1 MNTRRTRQILWLA
14 ALLLAV
20 MSAGVALW
28 AFQPVTVALPS
39 SPDGAAGNNTG
50 RGTAQR
56 PLPSLAELNSL
67 AQVNLRR
74 PIFDAT
80 VAAAPPPPPPPPLT
94 IKLAGTII
102 EPGNNQAMIVTREGD
117 YQRLRVGEKSGEAE
131 VQIIERESITVR
143 YYGKSIVLK
152 VDRPEGG

>member
-14 ALLLAV
+14 ALLLVV
-20 MSAGVALW
+20 MNVGAALW
-28 AFQPVTVALPS
+28 ALQPVTVALPS
-39 SPDGAAGNNTG
+39 STDGAGSNT
-50 RGTAQR
+50 RGQGPAQR
-56 PLPSLAELNSL
+56 PVPSLADLNSL

-74 PIFDAT
+74 PIFDPT
-80 VAAAPPPPPPPPLT
+80 AAAAAPPPPPPPLT

-117 YQRLRVGEKSGEAE
+117 YLRLRVGEKSGEAE
-131 VQIIERESITVR
+131 VQIIERESITVS